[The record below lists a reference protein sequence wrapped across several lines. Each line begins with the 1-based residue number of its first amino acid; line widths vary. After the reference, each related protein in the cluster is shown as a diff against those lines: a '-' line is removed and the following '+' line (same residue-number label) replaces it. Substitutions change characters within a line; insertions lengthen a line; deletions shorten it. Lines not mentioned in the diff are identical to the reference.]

1 VELELFFSFLVTSV
15 LIELTPGP
23 NVTYLALLAL
33 GEGRKA
39 ALAAVGGVA
48 LGLALLGGAAA
59 LGVAEL
65 ILASDVLY

>member
-23 NVTYLALLAL
+23 NITYLALLAL

-39 ALAAVGGVA
+39 ALAAGGW
-48 LGLALLGGAAA
+48 GGAGAR
-59 LGVAEL
+59 LTRRSRRPRRGGTDPGL
-65 ILASDVLY
+65 